1 RMRAL
6 TGKFIGSRTAM
17 SDCNE
22 FTLASLDGNL
32 SKISIGIAVLTNKK
46 SANSKQVQSAT
57 TGKPLNRPALQNVAV
72 EGFDGKQVV
81 RASAGT
87 GGATAAG
94 LPVSDVRGETTA
106 VDAAGNVV
114 EVDPG
119 MGEGVAFAT
128 PVDNNARR
136 ASEWA
141 FDDSTGV
148 VSFTRRN

>member
-1 RMRAL
+1 MRAL
-6 TGKFIGSRTAM
+6 TGKFIGSQTAM

-32 SKISIGIAVLTNKK
+32 SKISIGIAILTNKK

-106 VDAAGNVV
+106 VDAARS
-114 EVDPG
+114 E
-119 MGEGVAFAT
+119 E
-128 PVDNNARR
+128 RR
-136 ASEWA
+136 
-141 FDDSTGV
+141 GGKG
-148 VSFTRRN
+148 RRYR